1 MIDKTVS
8 LNHIKPSIKQIK
20 EKKADISEKKDH
32 VELGS
37 NKEQIPE
44 GVHKKWLF
52 MNYIAADCNLKELQ
66 EKNIDNQELVG
77 SDENTHIVAMIDVG
91 PDANPL
97 TGTWTGARTFYLNQD
112 SKEGEIKSPVIAEF
126 GNHVNM
132 SDPKILTDFIV
143 DTMKK
148 FPSDNVLLSLNDH
161 GGGFTGALADDT
173 DGDFMSVPQIK
184 QALSDAEKQT
194 GKKIDIIGFDAC
206 LMAETEVAHGLKDNA
221 SILLASE
228 EIEYGMGWSNNE
240 ILESSKGMTDSITML
255 QEALKK
261 KINVT
266 PEEFARIVVKHSET
280 KQHELPTF
288 SATDLSGINKLTSAV
303 NGLAEAIIQSGEKE
317 EIRTAIKSSEHYG
330 GEGKP
335 YEDIYDLHHIAD
347 NISKSV
353 KDEKLRKAA
362 EEVKKTLSDTVIAYQ
377 SDKNQYPA
385 SRGLSIY
392 APVDGPSYGYSDLP
406 FAKETQWSNAM
417 TELGKDTSSVDVKT
431 AGPKVPDF
439 WPDGSVRKK

>member
-1 MIDKTVS
+1 MIKKTGSLKHMAIQKVKGKKIDGFQDKD
-8 LNHIKPSIKQIK
+8 Q
-20 EKKADISEKKDH
+20 

-37 NKEQIPE
+37 KTQTPE

-52 MNYIAADCNLKELQ
+52 MNFVAADCNLKELQ

-91 PDANPL
+91 PEPNPL
-97 TGTWTGARTFYLNQD
+97 TGAWTGARTFYLNQD
-112 SKEGEIKSPVIAEF
+112 STKGEIKSPVIAEF

-143 DTMKK
+143 STMKK
-148 FPSDNVLLSLNDH
+148 FPADHTLLSLNDH

-173 DGDFMSVPQIK
+173 DGDFMSLPQIK
-184 QALSDAEKQT
+184 QALSDAEKET

-221 SILLASE
+221 DILLASE

-240 ILESSKGMTDSITML
+240 ILESSKGMTEAIDML
-255 QEALKK
+255 QSALKK
-261 KINVT
+261 KINVS

-288 SATDLSGINKLTSAV
+288 SATDLTGINKLTSAL
-303 NGLAEAIIQSGEKE
+303 NDLAKAIIRSDEKE
-317 EIRTAIKSSEHYG
+317 EIKKAIKSSEQYG

-335 YEDIYDLHHIAD
+335 YEDLHDLNHLAD
-347 NISKSV
+347 NIGKAV
-353 KDEKLRKAA
+353 KDENLRKAS
-362 EEVKKTLSDTVIAYQ
+362 EEVKKVLSDTVIAYQ
-377 SDKNQYPA
+377 SDKSQYPN
-385 SRGLSIY
+385 SHGLSIY
-392 APVDGPSYGYSDLP
+392 APVDGKPAYGYNDVP
-406 FAKETQWSNAM
+406 FAKETEWGKAM
-417 TELGKDTSSVDVKT
+417 TELGKGDPSADRDI
-431 AGPKVPDF
+431 ARNEVPDF